1 MKMAK
6 ATEADISAAI
16 EVAQILDAI
25 GKRFMPMCL
34 CNSDDDDTE
43 WFDIDSHDDCRK
55 VIQKLLDIERGAN
68 VFRAAFG
75 MAVLMDSANEVVDP
89 DSDILEMHP
98 KYRQIGE
105 WLAKGDVGISSKTMV
120 AIALGA
126 ESGRFDAPYDPSDFY
141 RCYELVKQVPAI
153 RNSFDDIAKK
163 VPAFAGILRDWGS
176 LCKLFD
182 DEKASGMCHLTY
194 DRIKALRAEAGA
206 TA

>member
-34 CNSDDDDTE
+34 CNSDDDTE

-55 VIQKLLDIERGAN
+55 VIQKLLDIERGAS

-163 VPAFAGILRDWGS
+163 VPAFAGILREWDD
-176 LCKLFD
+176 LCVLFNS
-182 DEKASGMCHLTY
+182 EKDTGMCRKTY
-194 DRIKALRAEAGA
+194 ARIKELRAESEV